1 MADKQR
7 TYNPSDKPFIFA
19 YGGKTWCVPPK
30 DGGTWVME
38 TVPTQ
43 FEQQLRSGQKM
54 MVSGSKVVPKK
65 EKATPKR
72 NYIDLPADAVARL
85 KQGDMKK
92 RQRDELGED
101 KMLIFS
107 SDLQKDADTI
117 TRDMQQEIERLQA
130 DIDKLKKTRETL
142 TPATK

>member
-1 MADKQR
+1 MTTTQR
-7 TYNPSDKPFIFA
+7 VYNESDTPFIFA

-54 MVSGSKVVPKK
+54 MVTGSKVVPKK
-65 EKATPKR
+65 EKSTPKR
-72 NYIDLPADAVARL
+72 NWLDIPTDAIARL
-85 KQGDMKK
+85 KQGDMKR
-92 RQRDELGED
+92 RQREELGED
-101 KMLIFS
+101 KMLRFS

-142 TPATK
+142 AAPK